1 MFLVSAPMPQ
11 RSPRTIFRPIIVDL
25 NWLRARVGDNTPW
38 VNASTSYRW
47 KILEIDTGETQVDF
61 LDIILLA
68 FEIGA
73 ELKNC
78 TLEIDETTETLVLG
92 IHRPPIPWRPV
103 RHK

>member
-1 MFLVSAPMPQ
+1 MFLVSATQPQ
-11 RSPRTIFRPIIVDL
+11 RYLKTVFRPIIVDL
-25 NWLRARVGDNTPW
+25 SWLKARVGDSTPW

-47 KILEIDTGETQVDF
+47 KILEIDTGETHVDF

-78 TLEIDETTETLVLG
+78 TLEIDELSQTLVLG
-92 IHRPPIPWRPV
+92 IHRPPIPWRPA
-103 RHK
+103 RRK